1 MIENGI
7 IKIKTVNGVTY
18 GITHEDMRQTLGVAG
33 SNMGAILQVANVNKW
48 AKYKPIKRSGLHF
61 SSQLNSDFTW
71 KTEQQI
77 AALGETPWWKNT
89 DGKCG
94 LTFQTY
100 SSLGTQTI
108 ATTGFF
114 HDLLTTSPS
123 WPLAWGYEKPTGGIS
138 QYPFRRRDFNY
149 YDHSVPKPVT
159 GVYDNLQLYDNGK
172 LTVQLD
178 ESRAANGLGLE
189 LSDITLTNPAVSAWY
204 VGILIYKS
212 GSFAYAF
219 SANTIGNGAD
229 SVEFTG
235 MGNFAGQVTI
245 VPFLSSVRWNQGGQ
259 EQQGT
264 FISCDVAPQTVTI
277 QSEQQYVVTM
287 SIDAQWRFSL
297 PGPVK
302 YDVRII
308 NNSGSTISVAN
319 MVIALYDGDPNN
331 GGVRVEY
338 KPTIATFNMTNGTV
352 HDETGTFANQ
362 NYDPT
367 KTYYVV
373 VTSDR
378 TEVNGKQAVV
388 PRQ

>member
-1 MIENGI
+1 MIEDGV
-7 IKIKTVNGVTY
+7 IKIKTVDGTTY
-18 GITHEDMRQTLGVAG
+18 GITHEDMRRTLGVSG
-33 SNMGAILQVANVNKW
+33 NNMGAILQVASVNKW
-48 AKYKPIKRSGLHF
+48 AKYKPIRRSELHF
-61 SSQLNSDFTW
+61 TSQLNSDFTW
-71 KTEQQI
+71 KSD
-77 AALGETPWWKNT
+77 ADWWKNT

-149 YDHSVPKPVT
+149 YDHSAPKPVT
-159 GVYDNLQLYDNGK
+159 GVYDNLQLYNNGK
-172 LTVQLD
+172 LTVRLD
-178 ESRAANGLGLE
+178 EARAANGLGLQ
-189 LSDITLTNPAVSAWY
+189 LSDIVLTSPAVSAWY

-219 SANTIGNGAD
+219 STNTIGNGAD

-235 MGNFAGQVTI
+235 MTGFAGQVTI
-245 VPFLSSVRWNQGGQ
+245 VPFLSSVRWNQNAP
-259 EQQGT
+259 EQSGT
-264 FISCDVAPQTVTI
+264 FISCDVAPATVTI
-277 QSEQQYVVTM
+277 QTEQQNMVTM

-308 NNSGSTISVAN
+308 NNYGSTISVAN

-352 HDETGTFANQ
+352 HDETGTFTNQ

-373 VTSDR
+373 VSSNR
-378 TEVNGKQAVV
+378 SEVNGNAVV
-388 PRQ
+388 ETR